1 MSAIL
6 TSSKFFDF
14 LYRSLKGPPQGTWSP
29 KVESF
34 YLSPI
39 KVNTS
44 RKPSK
49 VSSELIEELSSIHDI
64 ENAILFNDMNRLFL
78 CRSKDYLFTKYHFQ
92 VSIFLL
98 LLSYHRKLNFI
109 DRIIT
114 INKLFIL
121 LFLAMILKL

>member
-6 TSSKFFDF
+6 LTSNKISNFDC
-14 LYRSLKGPPQGTWSP
+14 RSLKGPQGPWSP

-64 ENAILFNDMNRLFL
+64 ENAILFNDMNRLLL

-98 LLSYHRKLNFI
+98 LSSYQRK
-109 DRIIT
+109 
-114 INKLFIL
+114 NKFSLIEL
-121 LFLAMILKL
+121 